1 MIISKFCGRWS
12 FQISWSKKVSS
23 LHILFHSQLKYV
35 SRRIPTHNRWALSYL
50 WLYLVIVY
58 SRNWFL
64 SCSVAPSNALYILP
78 HWQHRGLNSWSWP
91 RRKQRDHIMNNLT
104 TVLRLGCV
112 SLYLY
117 TIYYK
122 WEKEKI
128 PVTIFSGLSHLKWF
142 LVLWKEINHLC
153 LLMKE
158 NYTFCDKDGRE
169 SEMGETNFFGT
180 YLLTSTSKLWL

>member
-64 SCSVAPSNALYILP
+64 SCSVAPSNALYILA

-128 PVTIFSGLSHLKWF
+128 PVTIFFRLVTLEMIFGFMEGNQSFMFIDEGKLHL
-142 LVLWKEINHLC
+142 LW
-153 LLMKE
+153 
-158 NYTFCDKDGRE
+158 
-169 SEMGETNFFGT
+169 
-180 YLLTSTSKLWL
+180 